1 MPEMLAEVLMKFSGA
16 IVNTI
21 TVLIGSGIGL
31 LFKKKYVKLTISQ
44 FILILEVL

>member
-31 LFKKKYVKLTISQ
+31 LFKKKLPEKLT
-44 FILILEVL
+44 VLL